1 MIDRVLLR
9 SILILML
16 PVMVAAVLLT
26 GCGSNAAPE
35 LTATPD
41 IDATVNAKVSQ
52 ALGTPIAQPTVIR
65 PGRCGRLCD
74 ADFLRTAGVAD
85 VQDELDRGAD
95 IAARGNAGWT
105 PLHRAAG
112 FNTEPAVIALL
123 LDRGADIAA
132 RDDDGWTPL
141 HVAAEFNTEPAII
154 ALLLDRGADIAARN
168 DDGLTPLHVAAGF
181 NTEPA
186 IIALLLDRGADIA
199 ARNDDGWTPLHGAA
213 GFNTEPAIIALL
225 LDRGADIAARDD
237 EGWTPLHGAADRAG
251 GNCAAAG
258 PGRGY
263 CGQG

>member
-16 PVMVAAVLLT
+16 PVMVAAALLA

-35 LTATPD
+35 PTATPD

-74 ADFLRTAGVAD
+74 ADFWRTAGVAD

-123 LDRGADIAA
+123 LDRGANIAA
-132 RDDDGWTPL
+132 RDDNGLMPL
-141 HVAAEFNTEPAII
+141 HKAAVNNTEPAVI
-154 ALLLDRGADIAARN
+154 ALLLDRGANIAARD
-168 DDGLTPLHVAAGF
+168 DDGLTPLHVAAVT

-186 IIALLLDRGADIA
+186 A
-199 ARNDDGWTPLHGAA
+199 
-213 GFNTEPAIIALL
+213 IALL
-225 LDRGADIAARDD
+225 LDRGADIAARD
-237 EGWTPLHGAADRAG
+237 GSVWWTPLHW
-251 GNCAAAG
+251 AAG
-258 PGRGY
+258 FNTEPAVIALLLDRGADITARTTDGETA
-263 CGQG
+263 CQIAEGENRETDIRRLLCR

>member
-74 ADFLRTAGVAD
+74 ADFLRTASVAD

-95 IAARGNAGWT
+95 IAARGNVGLT
-105 PLHRAAG
+105 PLHKAAAN
-112 FNTEPAVIALL
+112 NTEPAVIALL
-123 LDRGADIAA
+123 LDGGADTAA
-132 RDDDGWTPL
+132 KT
-141 HVAAEFNTEPAII
+141 
-154 ALLLDRGADIAARN
+154 DRGATPCQVAQSSNRKTDIRR
-168 DDGLTPLHVAAGF
+168 
-181 NTEPA
+181 
-186 IIALLLDRGADIA
+186 LLCR
-199 ARNDDGWTPLHGAA
+199 
-213 GFNTEPAIIALL
+213 
-225 LDRGADIAARDD
+225 
-237 EGWTPLHGAADRAG
+237 
-251 GNCAAAG
+251 
-258 PGRGY
+258 
-263 CGQG
+263 